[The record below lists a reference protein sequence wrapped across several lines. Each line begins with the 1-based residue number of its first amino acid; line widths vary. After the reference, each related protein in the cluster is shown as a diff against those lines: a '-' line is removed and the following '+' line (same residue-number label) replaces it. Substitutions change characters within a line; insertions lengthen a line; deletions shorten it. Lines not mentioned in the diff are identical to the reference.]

1 MSNGSQRNSAS
12 ALALQFSRKEL
23 IQEAES
29 FGKSSFLASMSDDFA
44 RGSSIAT
51 LRRPGP
57 SD

>member
-1 MSNGSQRNSAS
+1 MSNASQRNSAS

-23 IQEAES
+23 IQEES

-57 SD
+57 ND

>member
-23 IQEAES
+23 IQEES